1 MTKLRILHVEDDPDI
16 LEISRI
22 ALETIGGHEVH
33 QFSGGA
39 EAIGNA
45 AAIAPDVFLLD
56 VMMPG
61 MSGEQTL
68 AALRQLPECR
78 TIPAIFMTAKAQENE
93 VTKLRAAGA
102 IDVIVKPFDP
112 MALAAQIEALL
123 AASKRS
129 SA

>member
-1 MTKLRILHVEDDPDI
+1 MNKLRILHVEDDPDI

-33 QFSGGA
+33 QFNNGA
-39 EAIGNA
+39 EAISRA
-45 AAIAPDVFLLD
+45 VEIAPDVFLLD

-78 TIPAIFMTAKAQENE
+78 PIPAIFMTAKAQESE
-93 VTKLRAAGA
+93 VAKLRAVGA

-112 MALAAQIEALL
+112 MTLAMQINALL
-123 AASKRS
+123 IAARRS
-129 SA
+129 TA